1 MTEQA
6 INTMDEAAVGQMLD
20 IPDEESLD
28 QIDARIK
35 NTFTVL
41 VKVARGLI
49 EGNIRSVIVSGAAGC
64 GKTYTLEHELTN
76 AENEELISYDSVKGA
91 MSPIGL
97 YRKLWE
103 NREEGHVLVIDDCDS
118 IFGDLDA
125 LNLLKAALDT
135 TKHRKVH
142 WNKES
147 RILDEEG
154 IDRSFE
160 FDGAVVFITNIDFT
174 AEIEQE
180 KRMTPHYKALLS
192 RCMYVDLGIHSKREI
207 LVRITQVMFSKQ
219 FLRDNRLGREHAQD
233 MFKWL
238 NKNLERVRALS
249 IRTIL
254 QLAALVKTDADWV
267 TLANTIMLKRR

>member
-103 NREEGHVLVIDDCDS
+103 NREEGRVLVIDDCDS

>member
-103 NREEGHVLVIDDCDS
+103 NREEGRVLVIDDCDS

-219 FLRDNRLGREHAQD
+219 FLRDNRLGREHAQE